1 MKYFLFIL
9 FLSIQ
14 VCLSQDTVSRTLVD
28 SKITIPLEAY
38 RELKADSN
46 FKADSVGFIVNG
58 KDTLVQLEKVPFGKR
73 KTVTVPYEVKDSL
86 FLITYKN
93 VVFNKDKYLSQ
104 ENPNRMRYWKEPLR
118 IYFNE
123 IVDFVD
129 RNALKDFAIRLEDK
143 VDSLKIEFVKSIGE
157 SNFIIYYKDADNNNE
172 YSPDMSTKNEG
183 FYTYWNRNN
192 QLTNTFLKI
201 DKDKVNPSTRVELL
215 KWRFFQSLGYF
226 RLQSNFPC
234 TSYFSKCFEEVKI
247 LSDSDIELLRY
258 HYSYGICK
266 GSNLLDFETQ
276 HELAKD
282 VISKNPNNKMSFIH
296 EIE

>member
-118 IYFNE
+118 IYFND
-123 IVDFVD
+123 IVDSVD

-282 VISKNPNNKMSFIH
+282 VISKNPNNKMSFTH

>member
-14 VCLSQDTVSRTLVD
+14 VCLSQDTVSRTLVG

-46 FKADSVGFIVNG
+46 FKAASVGFIVNG

-104 ENPNRMRYWKEPLR
+104 ENPNRMRYWKEPLK
-118 IYFNE
+118 IYFND
-123 IVDFVD
+123 IVDSVD

-282 VISKNPNNKMSFIH
+282 VISKNPNNKMSFTH